1 MQAREPVLAPN
12 YLMNWKELL
21 KPENG
26 GPGESPGR
34 EEAVQYALDAT
45 AERKRLKIAVQELK
59 AKKKRGRG

>member
-12 YLMNWKELL
+12 HLMNWKELL
-21 KPENG
+21 KRENG

-34 EEAVQYALDAT
+34 EEAVQHALDAT